1 MKYAHIEETTGE
13 LLGWYSQ
20 DVHGGNIPEPNIHV
34 SEKVWLA
41 ALDINATA
49 YIGNAFVVH
58 DFRTQAEIDQQIQD
72 DINSEALT
80 YLASTD
86 WYVIREQ
93 ETGVVIPED
102 IKTARAEARER
113 IKK

>member
-1 MKYAHIEETTGE
+1 MRYAHIEEETGR
-13 LLGWYSQ
+13 LLGWYSH
-20 DVHGGNIPEPNIHV
+20 DVHGDNIPTPNV
-34 SEKVWLA
+34 EVEESVWQSA
-41 ALDINATA
+41 ININANC
-49 YIGNAFVVH
+49 YEEDLFIVK

-72 DINSEALT
+72 DINSEALA

-93 ETGVVIPED
+93 ETGVVTPED